1 MISALKDKDNPIA
14 KLARVV
20 LMVVLMGVLTFGMTM
35 AAFAEENDT
44 ENDFSFYKVSSA
56 AASYYDESHNPSHDK
71 FGTFPE
77 GVSVDKAGAF
87 VGFIDE
93 NYDSGLIGSTVSFL
107 SGSSQSRSYET
118 FTEEGLQEY
127 VLYGHALAS
136 LGLDSTANE
145 TFDILSIVRF
155 LGGIALMLCYTT
167 ALSADALFAGVI
179 AVLQTFNPF
188 AWFMAGV
195 NSVSTAFG
203 NWFDTTPEVPAIFDG
218 LSQFITQW
226 YTAASDLGMY
236 LVFLLFFLSL
246 GVCLL
251 LWKSQANRVG
261 SVFRT
266 FATRLAFICIG
277 IPLLGGLYTA
287 SLDLAAQSSW
297 GDKFTPAANQ
307 VIAATLVD
315 FEGWATNSNLALPSG
330 VTITVDTTDSAS
342 GVVDAG
348 KSTSVR
354 GIARAINRS
363 NSALSYTSGWD
374 SSWNMSLKGGSQS
387 QSAVLGAYDVM
398 GRYMSS
404 AFYHASDYETT
415 YKADISDDENA
426 EAIYTGIKDTS
437 GKKDEYYDHVGD
449 MLDNA
454 SDSTGQKATPYFNDG
469 NKENIGAE
477 MNGNIIT
484 FHRGGSSDG
493 TDAGGTGGYYS
504 GLSSMSMYNYL
515 TTSFGDS
522 SVVTYSTHKATSGL
536 VVQAH
541 HSVNLIGDGMT
552 AVLYWCN
559 AIIIL
564 FVITIIGLVYSIGLI
579 INMLG
584 RGIKMVSS
592 VPFAVLGNMKAMA
605 KVATYTAM
613 MIIEVLGTFF
623 VYSLVIEILLSLSGL
638 VETPMLELLSDS
650 VGSTVLMNGTIVPGA
665 NAAIPAMAS
674 NALITVGV
682 LLSCIIYL
690 WFGIKAIKLRKS
702 IIKTID
708 EAVAG
713 LIDRIFTTN
722 PQGGSM
728 SNAQNAGKGIA
739 TAPTL
744 GEKAKNAGK
753 QIAGGVAGGAGMA
766 LGQAAVGGAL
776 GKLSDGM
783 TAGSVLKGAAAGGA
797 ENAGGMAEEMA
808 TGTGI
813 EGADRQGLPGGG
825 GDGQND
831 SLRNVPSG
839 PVSGEE
845 AGRRMLAEN
854 ADSLGNLKAGDEAD
868 VPDVS
873 AMSAEQSQNGQ
884 DVTDIKGIQASAEAS
899 DAEVHGMA
907 AQAEQMQETKDVKP
921 GDKRQLAADAKVD
934 SMVGNTSAL
943 EEDADAKAKREVKA
957 DAAKDAVKGVAKTA
971 KGVAEG
977 AAAYATG
984 DVQMA
989 GDAVKD
995 VAGGVKQTADA
1006 ANKGAHA
1013 DQNVDAVRAQRNQA
1027 RKEATGSR
1035 SGAPAAG
1042 QAQGAQQGGTARQ
1055 QGGNV
1060 QKGATAQ
1067 QSQPSHSGASHSG
1080 GSQRP
1085 GMAMP
1090 AGGGNVMS
1098 VKGGTTSNISNAGPT
1113 NVSVQ
1118 PQAQMSPQDRQRM
1131 MHLQSEQ
1138 RALERAREQVKRT
1151 GTATLPGG
1159 RIVHNSA
1166 DVNTAL
1172 RQNHTAQE
1180 KLKSGGA
1187 QKAASVA
1194 KKALDAKTGAG
1205 GGSVV

>member
-1 MISALKDKDNPIA
+1 MISVLKDKDNPIA

-35 AAFAEENDT
+35 TAFAEENDT

-127 VLYGHALAS
+127 VLYGHALSS

-145 TFDILSIVRF
+145 TFDILSIARF
-155 LGGIALMLCYTT
+155 LGGLALMLCYTT

-195 NSVSTAFG
+195 NAVSNAFAS
-203 NWFDTTPEVPAIFDG
+203 WFDTTPEVPALFDG

-226 YTAASDLGMY
+226 YQAASDLGMY

-287 SLDLAAQSSW
+287 SLDLAAESSW
-297 GDKFTPAANQ
+297 GDEFTPAANQ

-426 EAIYTGIKDTS
+426 EKIYEGIKDTS
-437 GKKDEYYDHVGD
+437 GKKDEYYDHVGN

-454 SDSTGQKATPYFNDG
+454 SDSTGQTTTPYFNDG

-552 AVLYWCN
+552 AVLYWLN
-559 AIIIL
+559 ACIIL

-605 KVATYTAM
+605 KVTTYTAM

-825 GDGQND
+825 DGQND

-873 AMSAEQSQNGQ
+873 AMNAGQSQNGQ

-1042 QAQGAQQGGTARQ
+1042 QAQGAQQGG
-1055 QGGNV
+1055 NV

-1067 QSQPSHSGASHSG
+1067 QSQPSHSGT
-1080 GSQRP
+1080 SQRP
-1085 GMAMP
+1085 GMTMP

-1138 RALERAREQVKRT
+1138 KALERAREQVKRT

-1159 RIVHNSA
+1159 RIVHNTA

-1187 QKAASVA
+1187 KKAADVA
-1194 KKALDAKTGAG
+1194 KKALDVKKGAG

>member
-1 MISALKDKDNPIA
+1 MISVLKDKDNPIA

-35 AAFAEENDT
+35 MAFAEENDT

-71 FGTFPE
+71 FGTFPS

-127 VLYGHALAS
+127 VLYGHALSS

-145 TFDILSIVRF
+145 TFDILSIARF
-155 LGGIALMLCYTT
+155 LGGLALMLCYTT

-195 NSVSTAFG
+195 NTVSNAFAS
-203 NWFDTTPEVPAIFDG
+203 WFDTTPEVPALFDG

-226 YTAASDLGMY
+226 YEAASDLGMY

-251 LWKSQANRVG
+251 LWKSQANKVG

-287 SLDLAAQSSW
+287 SLDLAAESSW
-297 GDKFTPAANQ
+297 GDEFTPAANQ

-426 EAIYTGIKDTS
+426 EKIYEGIKDTS
-437 GKKDEYYDHVGD
+437 GKKDEYYDHVGN

-454 SDSTGQKATPYFNDG
+454 SDSTGQTTTPYFNDG

-552 AVLYWCN
+552 AVLYWLN
-559 AIIIL
+559 ACIIL

-605 KVATYTAM
+605 KVTTYTAM

-825 GDGQND
+825 DGQND
-831 SLRNVPSG
+831 SLRNLPSG

-854 ADSLGNLKAGDEAD
+854 ADSLGNLKVGDEAD

-1042 QAQGAQQGGTARQ
+1042 QAQGAQQGG
-1055 QGGNV
+1055 NV

-1067 QSQPSHSGASHSG
+1067 QSQPSHSGAS
-1080 GSQRP
+1080 QRP

-1090 AGGGNVMS
+1090 AGGGSVMS

-1113 NVSVQ
+1113 NVNVQ

-1138 RALERAREQVKRT
+1138 KALERAREQVKRT

-1159 RIVHNSA
+1159 RIVHNTA

-1187 QKAASVA
+1187 KKAADVA
-1194 KKALDAKTGAG
+1194 KKALDVKKGAG

>member
-1 MISALKDKDNPIA
+1 MISVLKDKDNPIA

-35 AAFAEENDT
+35 MAFAEENDT

-71 FGTFPE
+71 FGTFPS

-127 VLYGHALAS
+127 VLYGHALSS

-145 TFDILSIVRF
+145 TFDILSIARF
-155 LGGIALMLCYTT
+155 LGGLALMLCYTT

-195 NSVSTAFG
+195 NTVSNAFA
-203 NWFDTTPEVPAIFDG
+203 NWFDTTPEVPALFDG
-218 LSQFITQW
+218 LSQFITKW
-226 YTAASDLGMY
+226 YRAASDLGMH
-236 LVFLLFFLSL
+236 LVSLLFFLSL

-287 SLDLAAQSSW
+287 SLDLAAESSW

-426 EAIYTGIKDTS
+426 EKIYEGIKDTS
-437 GKKDEYYDHVGD
+437 GKKDEYYDHVGN

-454 SDSTGQKATPYFNDG
+454 SDSTGQTTTPYFNDG

-552 AVLYWCN
+552 AVLYWLN
-559 AIIIL
+559 ACIIL

-605 KVATYTAM
+605 KVTTYTAM

-825 GDGQND
+825 DGQTD
-831 SLRNVPSG
+831 SLCNLPSG

-873 AMSAEQSQNGQ
+873 AMNAEQSQNGQ

-1042 QAQGAQQGGTARQ
+1042 QAQGTQ

-1067 QSQPSHSGASHSG
+1067 QSQPSHSGTF
-1080 GSQRP
+1080 QRP

-1138 RALERAREQVKRT
+1138 KALERAREQVKRT

-1159 RIVHNSA
+1159 RIVHNTA

-1187 QKAASVA
+1187 KKAADVA
-1194 KKALDAKTGAG
+1194 KKALDVKKGTG